1 MQSIAGTPGDKRIN
15 DFYKCK
21 ACQKLVKVINEGKG
35 ELSCCGS
42 PMKML
47 SGFGSIH
54 EILDFAIEKEQE
66 ASQFYADWAK
76 KLTSPNLD
84 PDQLF
89 VLRDMF
95 EHFAQEELKH
105 KEKLNRV
112 QKGSLF
118 QPSAKQVTDLKIVDY
133 LVDIMPSPNMDYQEA
148 LIIAMKREKASFK
161 LYNDLGEIAG
171 TENLRA
177 LFTAL
182 AQEEA
187 KHKLRLETEYEKEIY
202 SEN

>member
-1 MQSIAGTPGDKRIN
+1 MLGLNRIDRKCTPGGKRMT
-15 DFYKCK
+15 DFYKCN
-21 ACQKLVKVINEGKG
+21 ACEKLVKVINEGKG

-47 SGFGSIH
+47 SGFGSIN

-66 ASQFYADWAK
+66 ASQFYTDWAK
-76 KLTSPNLD
+76 KLTSPN
-84 PDQLF
+84 
-89 VLRDMF
+89 LRDMF

-105 KEKLNRV
+105 KEKLIWV
-112 QKGSLF
+112 QKGNTF

-161 LYNDLGEIAG
+161 LYNDLTEVAG
-171 TENLRA
+171 TENLQS
-177 LFTAL
+177 LFNAL